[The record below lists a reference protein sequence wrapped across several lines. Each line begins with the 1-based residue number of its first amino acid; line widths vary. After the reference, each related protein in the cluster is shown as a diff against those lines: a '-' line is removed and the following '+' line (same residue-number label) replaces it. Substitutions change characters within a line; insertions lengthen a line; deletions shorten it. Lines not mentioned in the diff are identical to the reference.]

1 MSNCQ
6 TGASFLLFSHAK
18 YYLFIV
24 VQAVT
29 TAVGTFCFPIDSV
42 KRRLMVQRKIKP
54 TVSTP
59 SNTLNNISDSVIK
72 DAPIAKVHIPY
83 KNGLDCATRIIREE
97 GVKGLFA
104 GLSVNL
110 VRGFT
115 GAVLLVAYDD
125 LKKRL

>member
-1 MSNCQ
+1 
-6 TGASFLLFSHAK
+6 
-18 YYLFIV
+18 
-24 VQAVT
+24 
-29 TAVGTFCFPIDSV
+29 
-42 KRRLMVQRKIKP
+42 MVQRKIKP
-54 TVSTP
+54 TVSAP
-59 SNTLNNISDSVIK
+59 STTLNISESVIK
-72 DAPIAKVHIPY
+72 VAHSAKVHIPY